1 MQRFLADGLPMLFP
15 ALEGAAALFL
25 GLTLAQLQ
33 PVSRRRTALPLIV
46 VFGAVCGVCQA
57 LAVSTFYI
65 LIASVLLVPAIRF
78 LFSASW
84 MYGAVTAL
92 LSGTLFGA
100 QRLAAVLA
108 VPESVVLI
116 AAVALAALCW
126 WRNAAILP
134 EISQIP
140 VISNREQARR
150 FAFSFALIAISL
162 GQALLWLCWS
172 ILRISFASHPDQLGM
187 LGFSTAALVTL
198 LVVARRLSFGA
209 MERIEAMIDKQYQT
223 ELVNFMQIIRS
234 QRHDFNFHMQA
245 ISGMIEGGRYQ
256 ECRDYVRQMAKST
269 SVMNDMLPLA
279 DSAVSAMINSFRE
292 LALQKDIRLDVSI
305 HNDLSHFPC
314 SVYETNTIIGNMLQN
329 AIDEVERNQQDRWID
344 LLILKRG
351 GDIIIKV
358 TNPCSR
364 PPEAFKDVFRPGYST
379 KQAHEE
385 IGLTTVSRLVARYSG
400 SVHPEFDDGTI
411 SFIVR
416 IAAQ

>member
-1 MQRFLADGLPMLFP
+1 MQQILTDGLPMLFP
-15 ALEGAAALFL
+15 ALEGTAALFL
-25 GLTLAQLQ
+25 GLTLTQMQ
-33 PVSRRRTALPLIV
+33 PVSRWRAALPLIV
-46 VFGAVCGVCQA
+46 VFGAASGICQI
-57 LAVSTFYI
+57 LAVPTFYI
-65 LIASVLLVPAIRF
+65 LIAAALLVPAIRF

-84 MYGAVTAL
+84 IYGAVTAL
-92 LSGTLFGA
+92 LSGTLFGF
-100 QRLAAVLA
+100 QRLAALV

-140 VISNREQARR
+140 VISNQEQAGR

-172 ILRISFASHPDQLGM
+172 IPRISFASRPDQLEV
-187 LGFSTAALVTL
+187 LGFSAAALVTL
-198 LVVARRLSFGA
+198 LAVARRLSFGA

-314 SVYETNTIIGNMLQN
+314 SVYETNTIIGNMIQN

-379 KQAHEE
+379 KQAHEG
-385 IGLTTVSRLVARYSG
+385 IGLTTVSRLVSRYSG

>member
-1 MQRFLADGLPMLFP
+1 MQQILTDGLPMLFP
-15 ALEGAAALFL
+15 ALEGTAALFL
-25 GLTLAQLQ
+25 GLTLAQMQ
-33 PVSRRRTALPLIV
+33 PVSRWRAALPLIV
-46 VFGAVCGVCQA
+46 VFGAASGICQV
-57 LAVSTFYI
+57 LAVPTFYI
-65 LIASVLLVPAIRF
+65 LIAAALLVPAIRF

-84 MYGAVTAL
+84 MYGAVSAL
-92 LSGTLFGA
+92 LSGTLFGF
-100 QRLAAVLA
+100 QRLAALV

-126 WRNAAILP
+126 WRNTAILP

-140 VISNREQARR
+140 VISNREQAGR

-172 ILRISFASHPDQLGM
+172 IPRISFASRSDQLEV
-187 LGFSTAALVTL
+187 LGFSAAALVTL
-198 LVVARRLSFGA
+198 LAVARRLSFGA

-314 SVYETNTIIGNMLQN
+314 SVYETNTIIGNMIQN

-351 GDIIIKV
+351 GDVIIKV

-379 KQAHEE
+379 KQAHEG